1 MDFKELLEVFASSN
15 KANQYGDLRDTE
27 HLHKIIIDLQNIIQS
42 KDQMISLLG
51 SKVKTWKNQLNVNKI
66 STLKSVSSIS
76 NKNY

>member
-51 SKVKTWKNQLNVNKI
+51 SKVKT
-66 STLKSVSSIS
+66 
-76 NKNY
+76 